1 MKDETKKKIKKG
13 ALIALQV
20 TLGGFALLGML
31 STGALVKSCSKGE
44 INKTAVV
51 ATTPVVGQRVRK
63 LQTSD
68 IPSDITWDDLE
79 ETRWTYSG
87 SSINDISLW
96 SSYGLSDPTSNSTG
110 DTFLVCGRNI
120 YSPRYTSTPQYP
132 TSIGFSH
139 WYLYDSPHC
148 SKWFG
153 VLTNGMSIHQYNV
166 YRRVDSSWSSSN
178 VSLSWYRDE
187 TGYIPANPSNGN
199 PKDFTFSDSVRTLTS
214 SQSSRGKILSAYD
227 FATWALN
234 NGYTTTYTPPVTGA
248 PITYDYAYCAP
259 VGTLPNVVPLDYT
272 SVTLQFQADSGY
284 GFPDTGEEIP
294 GYTQIYSEGLVI
306 DSYSYGGYLGN
317 GMYNAIEI
325 QCSRDSDPPAES
337 CHISVSALSTTG
349 FEYPEWKT
357 LRVLGTHCTI
367 YMADD
372 QFDSDGVVHLQAFP
386 DTGYYFDQDRAFI
399 GNQLKE
405 YYGAEV
411 IMYDLSTGG
420 LYLTI
425 RKNAENLVLNESP
438 YIEITPLAGS
448 VPVGGSDMGQAFDLL
463 RDGFSALLPL
473 FMIQVLPGIT
483 LGMLF
488 MVPFIVILILFI
500 LKVVHK

>member
-1 MKDETKKKIKKG
+1 MKDEMKKKIKKG

-20 TLGGFALLGML
+20 TLGGFALLGMI

-44 INKTAVV
+44 INTTAVV
-51 ATTPVVGQRVRK
+51 ATTPVVGQRVKK

-68 IPSDITWDDLE
+68 IPSDITWNDLKGTTWANSRSSVTLSTSIFNAIT
-79 ETRWTYSG
+79 ETTTDYTQYAYYLGLPVVSGSQINQYGADVCTMAFTKRRMSNTQKATYFGSFTTDSHYPGMNAPTYYTTGIISSYSPNLTYAVGNYPTESYSDPKNFTFGTGNLANITYSR
-87 SSINDISLW
+87 
-96 SSYGLSDPTSNSTG
+96 SDG
-110 DTFLVCGRNI
+110 I
-120 YSPRYTSTPQYP
+120 
-132 TSIGFSH
+132 I
-139 WYLYDSPHC
+139 
-148 SKWFG
+148 
-153 VLTNGMSIHQYNV
+153 
-166 YRRVDSSWSSSN
+166 
-178 VSLSWYRDE
+178 
-187 TGYIPANPSNGN
+187 
-199 PKDFTFSDSVRTLTS
+199 
-214 SQSSRGKILSAYD
+214 SAYE
-227 FATWALN
+227 FATWAISQ
-234 NGYTTTYTPPVTGA
+234 GYTTSYVPPVTGA

-259 VGTLPNVVPLDYT
+259 VGTLPGVVPLDYT

-306 DSYSYGGYLGN
+306 DSYTYGGYLGN

-337 CHISVSALSTTG
+337 CHISVSALATSG

-372 QFDSDGVVHLQAFP
+372 HFDSDGVVHLQAYP

-425 RKNAENLVLNESP
+425 RKNTENLVLNESP